1 MNLVLSR
8 ETDAPERDAAAPA
21 ADQSPARRSFPA
33 LCMCP
38 TLKVKTP
45 PERLAHF
52 GDETLFLVPSSFGSS
67 LDPAGSPHCSHSAW
81 CKTSPSLPASLLTW
95 RNVHSLDIV
104 HIFDKFPLP
113 LLLLPKVSGPEVHLN
128 PWNRIRMHPKESH
141 QPRELVRCGDRAG
154 DLLVDHVK
162 AEFESHVV
170 QMEMRLNLRSSL
182 DFEINPK
189 INHQ

>member
-33 LCMCP
+33 LCMWP

-52 GDETLFLVPSSFGSS
+52 GDETIFLVPSSFGSS

-81 CKTSPSLPASLLTW
+81 CKTSPSFPASLLTW

-104 HIFDKFPLP
+104 HIFYKFPLP

-128 PWNRIRMHPKESH
+128 PWNRICMHPKGNPPTTWAC
-141 QPRELVRCGDRAG
+141 QVRRPCRGFASGPCKGWVWIPCGTNGNEA
-154 DLLVDHVK
+154 
-162 AEFESHVV
+162 
-170 QMEMRLNLRSSL
+170 
-182 DFEINPK
+182 
-189 INHQ
+189 